1 MAGGDNRGHR
11 IRLSIRA
18 ASPLRI
24 LGAIVLIAPL
34 GFAMGMPFPLGLAR
48 LAVDAESLIP
58 WAWAINACASVVA
71 AILATVLAIHI
82 GFAAVI
88 VLAVV
93 LYAIAFVAWRHG

>member
-1 MAGGDNRGHR
+1 M
-11 IRLSIRA
+11 
-18 ASPLRI
+18 
-24 LGAIVLIAPL
+24 LIAPL